1 MVYNQ
6 ITINKRNSVLLF
18 LLFFIILTSLG
29 YIFGYIFEFGYTGV
43 VFGFIF
49 ALVSALISYYYGDKL
64 VLNISRAREVK
75 KKEYPFLVNTIEGLS
90 LGYGI
95 PMPRVYVMP
104 GNQIN
109 AFATGRD
116 PKNASISVT
125 EGALDKLNKEELEG
139 VLSHE
144 ISHIKNLDIRLM
156 VLTAIMV
163 GTIVMISD
171 FFLRSVFFTRQDDR
185 GKGNIQIILFIIGI
199 FLAILSPI
207 FAQLIKLAIS
217 RKREYLADSSG
228 ALLTKNPKGLANAL
242 RKIMNDKDI
251 LRTANHATA
260 HLFISNP
267 FKSKKDLFT
276 NLFSTHPPLNERIKK
291 LEDM

>member
-49 ALVSALISYYYGDKL
+49 ALVSALISYYYGDKI

-171 FFLRSVFFTRQDDR
+171 FLGS
-185 GKGNIQIILFIIGI
+185 L
-199 FLAILSPI
+199 
-207 FAQLIKLAIS
+207 
-217 RKREYLADSSG
+217 
-228 ALLTKNPKGLANAL
+228 
-242 RKIMNDKDI
+242 
-251 LRTANHATA
+251 
-260 HLFISNP
+260 
-267 FKSKKDLFT
+267 
-276 NLFSTHPPLNERIKK
+276 
-291 LEDM
+291 